1 MLIPKFQQLPLEQ
14 LRHTLHCM
22 QLLLDN
28 GVEHVMDVRA
38 LKHALQEHIDA
49 RERRLRRNK
58 LAVGNALVQFDVE
71 EGARVLPPLPHK
83 ASELTQKELQTTPP
97 GGIRSL
103 VSGSEVSQLSEA
115 APQSPK
121 LQSLIPER
129 PEGMAVKSKVTSM
142 MKKRQQE
149 APELWSL
156 SLSQFCTILQ
166 HCLQS
171 PVYANLQQSRGSM
184 TMYDLSNMFVI
195 PWSAGT
201 GCSVSVLMN
210 PEFAKPAQLMFSHAW
225 GEDVHESLC
234 AIKGFINREDLR
246 TDVTVWFCVFANYQA
261 EDGYGP
267 SIAEQL
273 AINPFKSVIESTAI
287 QQQAGGYGMCCLHT
301 TKADLYNRLWCVHE
315 MDVASANPF
324 VEVRM
329 AMSAEYIREVERR
342 VKLFS
347 EEGHFT
353 MDTLLNAGGVA
364 VNTMT
369 ATCSNNSDEAMLVK
383 AILQGEGGF
392 QGLDRRI
399 LELRRSM
406 LPHAI
411 ERVLLRAQVLYGDR
425 VEGRIE
431 AIHALVG
438 LSAHAAEQKR
448 QALEIVTRCLKDSDS
463 SVRATAIEAI
473 GKLAERG
480 DQEVTQ
486 LLSTYSSDADP
497 TVRYAYV
504 EVLQHL
510 AKKDDKQAVKFIAAL
525 LDDSDSDV
533 RRTSIQALVDVAA
546 IGNESALALITS
558 KLEDAAF
565 GVRHSAVQALG
576 QLTKKGDRAAIA
588 LLAPLLEDSAH
599 GVRHAA
605 VQVLGKLLS
614 TEDHFFLRLLAVR
627 VLDAVPHVRQQALR
641 TLVQLAQDG
650 NEQAVNCLLAKLE
663 AATPLTVKSAV
674 YAVRPLVHDGDA
686 SVIAWVQSNL
696 QHDNWDIRSAAED
709 VLQQLAQ
716 PRDA

>member
-14 LRHTLHCM
+14 LRHTMHCM

-38 LKHALQEHIDA
+38 LKHALQEHIDV

-58 LAVGNALVQFDVE
+58 LGRGSSLVQTCADE
-71 EGARVLPPLPHK
+71 TPRLLPQLPHK
-83 ASELTQKELQTTPP
+83 VSEQGQQDLHGTAPNGTHPAGGELFP
-97 GGIRSL
+97 S
-103 VSGSEVSQLSEA
+103 V
-115 APQSPK
+115 APTK
-121 LQSLIPER
+121 MQSLTLER
-129 PEGMAVKSKVTSM
+129 PEGMVTKSQVTPAM
-142 MKKRQQE
+142 RKRQQE

-156 SLSQFCTILQ
+156 SLRQFCTLLQ
-166 HCLQS
+166 HCLDS
-171 PVYANLQQSRGSM
+171 PTCASLQESRGCM
-184 TMYDLSNMFVI
+184 TMYDLSSSFVI
-195 PWSAGT
+195 PWSART
-201 GCSVSVLMN
+201 GCGVSVLMN
-210 PEFAKPAQLMFSHAW
+210 PDIVRPAQLMFSHAW

-234 AIKGFINREDLR
+234 AIKGFIRREDLSK
-246 TDVTVWFCVFANYQA
+246 DVTVWFCVFANYQA
-261 EDGYGP
+261 EDGHGP

-315 MDVASANPF
+315 MDVASSNPH

-353 MDTLLNAGGVA
+353 MDTLLKAGGVA

-369 ATCSNNSDEAMLVK
+369 ATCSNNSDEAMLIK

-392 QGLDRRI
+392 QGLDQRI

-411 ERVLLRAQVLYGDR
+411 ERVLLRAQILYGD
-425 VEGRIE
+425 VAEGRIE

-438 LSAHAAEQKR
+438 MSSHAVEQK
-448 QALEIVTRCLKDSDS
+448 QHALDVVTRCMSDSAS
-463 SVRATAIEAI
+463 SVRSTAIEAI
-473 GKLAERG
+473 GKLVERL
-480 DQEVTQ
+480 DQQVTQ
-486 LLSTYSSDADP
+486 LLSSCSSDAEP
-497 TVRYAYV
+497 AVRYAYV
-504 EVLQHL
+504 EALQQL
-510 AKKDDKQAVKFIAAL
+510 AKKGDKQAIKLISASLA
-525 LDDSDSDV
+525 DPDSDV
-533 RRTSIQALVDVAA
+533 RRTSIHAIVDVAE
-546 IGNESALALITS
+546 IGDEGALALVS
-558 KLEDAAF
+558 SRLEDAAF

-576 QLTKKGDRAAIA
+576 QLSRKGDQAAIA
-588 LLAPLLEDSAH
+588 MLVARLEDAAH

-614 TEDHFFLRLLAVR
+614 AEHQVVVRLLAGR
-627 VLDAVPHVRQQALR
+627 VLDAVPHVRQQAIR

-650 NEQAVNCLLAKLE
+650 HQEAVKCLLAKLE
-663 AATPLTVKSAV
+663 IATNLTVKSAV
-674 YAVRPLVHDGDA
+674 DAVRPLVQCQDA

-696 QHDNWDIRSAAED
+696 QHDSRDIRRAAED
-709 VLQQLAQ
+709 VLQQLA
-716 PRDA
+716 PASDT